1 MHRTFA
7 VSEEVFFT
15 RSCVQ
20 SILVRALTLLV
31 ENFAAFSRKRALTLH
46 AFTPGPRKLLD
57 SDRMV
62 MEINLH
68 MGFIT

>member
-1 MHRTFA
+1 MFMNTLCG
-7 VSEEVFFT
+7 SL
-15 RSCVQ
+15 
-20 SILVRALTLLV
+20 LVRALTLLV